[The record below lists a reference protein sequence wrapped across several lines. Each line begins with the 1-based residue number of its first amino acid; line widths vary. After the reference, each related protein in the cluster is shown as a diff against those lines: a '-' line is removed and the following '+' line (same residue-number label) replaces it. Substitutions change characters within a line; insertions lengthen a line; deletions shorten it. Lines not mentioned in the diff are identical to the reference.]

1 MIHRTLGEALLGAA
15 LLFGVAG
22 PASADERLINH
33 AFNES
38 EVIRVEGKM
47 HVQATII
54 FGENET
60 IENVAVGDSQSW
72 QITPNKRAN
81 LLFLKP
87 LSEAARTNM
96 TVITDQHRYF
106 FDLIASRTAKP
117 LYMLRFAYRDS
128 PAHPGTT
135 GPQTEGVSQVS
146 PHGSRAAM
154 PSSANPATNGAIDRN
169 LDPAMLNFAWKPSG
183 DSKLIPQS
191 IYDDGTST
199 FLVWG
204 EKQPI
209 PVILMRNDR
218 GEEGPVNFAVRGS
231 MIIITDVPSTLILRN
246 GHARAMLRNDGRG
259 TASRVRGDMPRSPA
273 PVPTTTAASPPASAL
288 PSTDLAGR

>member
-1 MIHRTLGEALLGAA
+1 MINRTLGEALLGTA
-15 LLFGVAG
+15 LLFGTAA
-22 PASADERLINH
+22 PASADERLVNH

-106 FDLIASRTAKP
+106 FDLIASKTARP

-128 PAHPGTT
+128 AAHPGTT
-135 GPQTEGVSQVS
+135 GSQAEGVRQVS
-146 PHGSRAAM
+146 PHGSGAAM
-154 PSSANPATNGAIDRN
+154 PSSVNPATNAAIDTK
-169 LDPAMLNFAWKPSG
+169 LDPAMLNFAWKSSG
-183 DSKLIPQS
+183 DSKLVPQS
-191 IYDDGTST
+191 IYDDGIST

-204 EKQPI
+204 ERQPI
-209 PVILMRNDR
+209 PVILMRNDK

-231 MIIITDVPSTLILRN
+231 MIVITDVPGTLILRN

-259 TASRVRGDMPRSPA
+259 TVSRVRGDMPRSPTPA
-273 PVPTTTAASPPASAL
+273 TIAASPPASAL
-288 PSTDLAGR
+288 PSTDFAGR